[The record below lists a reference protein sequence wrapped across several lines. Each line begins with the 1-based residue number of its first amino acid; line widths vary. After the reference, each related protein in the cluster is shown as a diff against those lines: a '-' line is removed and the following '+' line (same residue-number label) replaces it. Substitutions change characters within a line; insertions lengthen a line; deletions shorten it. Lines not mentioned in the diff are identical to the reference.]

1 MFHILISEL
10 RFPQTKM
17 ANSTG
22 LTDEASGGSP
32 QGTSLGTFEIFR
44 AVLFAVVPLINIII
58 NLFIAIVLFKD
69 DNLDFNDVDTFLYKS
84 VISLDIM
91 FSIVYPVFASFFN
104 FDVLESDDIQKM
116 AQVCLTSCFWFSFFL
131 LVTAWMLCAI
141 AINKY
146 IYITFPLNYHIYVTI
161 GRVKLFTI
169 VAFLYSG
176 FSAMIVLP
184 FPTFPFIDIREC
196 SPVAFRQ
203 TMPKS
208 FPYLVTLMISMAL
221 PLCLIIFFNF
231 ALIRKAKVQSKR
243 LRRVVVQPLA
253 DNHGMVGRDIDNG
266 VQGGVRS
273 RGVKNVIRLMCVA
286 LFTLNTYAVSLIS
299 LCFITGELNLD
310 RALYIMNDVSQY
322 IWNSKMVVVMLS
334 DVNMRKAMKKRLKK
348 IASKIKFRE

>member
-1 MFHILISEL
+1 
-10 RFPQTKM
+10 M

-22 LTDEASGGSP
+22 LTDEALSGSP

-104 FDVLESDDIQKM
+104 FDVLESDDVQKM

-146 IYITFPLNYHIYVTI
+146 IYITFPLKYHIYVTI

-176 FSAMIVLP
+176 LTFSFEVE
-184 FPTFPFIDIREC
+184 T
-196 SPVAFRQ
+196 RQ
-203 TMPKS
+203 EPRGGSAGFHRISVK
-208 FPYLVTLMISMAL
+208 LVS
-221 PLCLIIFFNF
+221 
-231 ALIRKAKVQSKR
+231 
-243 LRRVVVQPLA
+243 
-253 DNHGMVGRDIDNG
+253 
-266 VQGGVRS
+266 
-273 RGVKNVIRLMCVA
+273 
-286 LFTLNTYAVSLIS
+286 TLN
-299 LCFITGELNLD
+299 
-310 RALYIMNDVSQY
+310 
-322 IWNSKMVVVMLS
+322 
-334 DVNMRKAMKKRLKK
+334 
-348 IASKIKFRE
+348 